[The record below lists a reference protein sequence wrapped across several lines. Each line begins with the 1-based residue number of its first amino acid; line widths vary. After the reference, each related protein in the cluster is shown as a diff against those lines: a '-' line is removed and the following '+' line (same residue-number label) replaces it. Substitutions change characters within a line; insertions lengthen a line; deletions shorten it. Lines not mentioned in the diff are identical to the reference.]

1 MLDADRVRSLPRIAP
16 PVLTA
21 YVDTNPATPRNRG
34 EPPGYLAWLKTSARA
49 LEEHGVGGKRAAFRE
64 QVRRLE
70 RHLQSHPPRA
80 RGLVAFSGRGTWES
94 LPLQV
99 AVDDELHWGPP
110 ALKQLFWL
118 LDEHRPAGVVV
129 LSRADARFF
138 RIWLGEITEETREA
152 FAFDTSGW
160 RKKHL
165 VGPSHAAVGKRRG
178 VQRDRFAR
186 RVDAQY
192 GRFATELATRVRRW
206 GDRHSLRPV
215 LLAGPAAMVDAVV
228 AALPT
233 RFRPR
238 VAIRRENLS
247 QLSPAALHARVEPV
261 LARWKREDELVR
273 VDALLGA
280 AGSGRVAVGLDQTLA
295 RLQEGRVR
303 ELMIGRGIDGTV
315 RQCERCGWVDRSA
328 DPSCRRCGGPRRAAT
343 IRVVVPELARRH
355 GVSVEVVAGRA
366 ATRLRRTEGM
376 GAWLDSNR
384 QGMRRRVA

>member
-1 MLDADRVRSLPRIAP
+1 
-16 PVLTA
+16 
-21 YVDTNPATPRNRG
+21 
-34 EPPGYLAWLKTSARA
+34 
-49 LEEHGVGGKRAAFRE
+49 
-64 QVRRLE
+64 
-70 RHLQSHPPRA
+70 
-80 RGLVAFSGRGTWES
+80 
-94 LPLQV
+94 
-99 AVDDELHWGPP
+99 
-110 ALKQLFWL
+110 
-118 LDEHRPAGVVV
+118 
-129 LSRADARFF
+129 
-138 RIWLGEITEETREA
+138 
-152 FAFDTSGW
+152 
-160 RKKHL
+160 
-165 VGPSHAAVGKRRG
+165 
-178 VQRDRFAR
+178 
-186 RVDAQY
+186 
-192 GRFATELATRVRRW
+192 
-206 GDRHSLRPV
+206 
-215 LLAGPAAMVDAVV
+215 
-228 AALPT
+228 
-233 RFRPR
+233 